1 MSGHS
6 QASASGRLRAAR
18 GCLLS
23 TLLGHTPEVTDGPLR
38 RETGRQSRLSNGR
51 VRPTADVYI
60 VRMKLQRDLF
70 TVADQC
76 IVQLVLERA
85 KADLDRGRGES
96 TRYNSGRISYNTRQ
110 LSCLRRE
117 LPYSTAYPLLL
128 RGCDGM

>member
-51 VRPTADVYI
+51 VRPTADVCI

-85 KADLDRGRGES
+85 KADLDRVAGKALDTTPDEFRT
-96 TRYNSGRISYNTRQ
+96 TRVSSVVCVENFHIAPHTR
-110 LSCLRRE
+110 CYFERA
-117 LPYSTAYPLLL
+117 TA
-128 RGCDGM
+128 